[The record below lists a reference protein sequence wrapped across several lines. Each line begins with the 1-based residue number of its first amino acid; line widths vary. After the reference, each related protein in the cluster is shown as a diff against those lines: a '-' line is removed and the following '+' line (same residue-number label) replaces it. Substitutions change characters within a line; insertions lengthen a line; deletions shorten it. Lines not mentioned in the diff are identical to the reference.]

1 MYDGAILFKA
11 LKVRGEQFCIAATV
25 EQEANVAHIT
35 LASYDH
41 VVNTALLCGQQSLHM
56 LKFGNLAI
64 R

>member
-11 LKVRGEQFCIAATV
+11 LKVKGEQFCIAAIV

-41 VVNTALLCGQQSLHM
+41 V
-56 LKFGNLAI
+56 
-64 R
+64 